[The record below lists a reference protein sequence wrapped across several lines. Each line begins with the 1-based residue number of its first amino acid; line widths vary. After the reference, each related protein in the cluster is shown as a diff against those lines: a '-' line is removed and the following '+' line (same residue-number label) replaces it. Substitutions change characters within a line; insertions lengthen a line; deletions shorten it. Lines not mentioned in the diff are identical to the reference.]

1 MALEMSNMR
10 YPKSIADE
18 IESIAMVVATW
29 PSDLGAT
36 VDDVL
41 KWVLQFDDADVGLA
55 MRVIRNLNVVGQ
67 RDIDRGLQIA
77 FSKLVRKAVEK
88 GSRITGIN
96 TLYAAMGDVG
106 KSGAMIGYHLRR
118 NSSIS
123 EENFLNEDTLVH
135 VTEGRVDNI
144 VLLDDVIGTG
154 NQATEAIEELTEV
167 VLPLGVK
174 NIFVLSVCGM
184 RGAIEEIEEKTKAYT
199 FSAFEYDGIDTA
211 ASLDSSFYDGIAH
224 EERDRLRQRLTA
236 YGRISYAR
244 NPLGFGGLGGLLV
257 LPYNTP
263 NFTLP
268 IIWSDANQWIPL
280 FRRVRRVNGIQAY
293 YKQFQKAVG
302 DKASVPEP
310 SPQPETRPTLTLFV
324 EGKRDEAFFD
334 EVVSGGALRG
344 FEGADGVSVVSMGS
358 NVAPDRLVELLV
370 GTNPNSVF
378 VVDSDRHGTGRA
390 HERLRGLAPVVLLEP
405 SYFRFFQLDR
415 VVRDFNLDVPSE
427 MLRDGSREELALV
440 VERALMRSG
449 TMDRSLKVT
458 RDLARHYLD
467 PAELNAFAIRLQE
480 AVGRAVA
487 SDPRQ
492 AAR

>member
-1 MALEMSNMR
+1 MR

-18 IESIAMVVATW
+18 IESIESVVSTW
-29 PSDLGAT
+29 PGDLGVT
-36 VDDVL
+36 VEDVL
-41 KWVLQFDDADVGLA
+41 KWVLQFDDADISLA

-88 GSRITGIN
+88 GSRITGVN

-118 NSSIS
+118 NTSIS
-123 EENFLNEDTLVH
+123 EENFLNEDTFAH
-135 VTEGRVDNI
+135 VTEGRVENI

-211 ASLDSSFYDGIAH
+211 ASLDSSFYDGVAH

-302 DKASVPEP
+302 EKASVPEP
-310 SPQPETRPTLTLFV
+310 ISQPEPRPAVTLFV

-334 EVVSGGALRG
+334 EVVSSGALRG
-344 FEGADGVSVVSMGS
+344 FEDADGVSVVSMGS

-370 GTNPNSVF
+370 ATNPNSVF
-378 VVDSDRHGTGRA
+378 VVDSDRYGTGRA

-405 SYFRFFQLDR
+405 SYFRFFDLEKIIHAFGLDIPTE
-415 VVRDFNLDVPSE
+415 VVRGGP
-427 MLRDGSREELALV
+427 REEVALQ

-458 RDLARHYLD
+458 RELARNYLD
-467 PAELNAFAIRLQE
+467 PAELEAFAIRLRE
-480 AVGRAVA
+480 ALSRSTMGEQGEPA
-487 SDPRQ
+487 S
-492 AAR
+492 

>member
-1 MALEMSNMR
+1 MR

-18 IESIAMVVATW
+18 IESIENVVSTW
-29 PSDLGAT
+29 PSDLGIT
-36 VDDVL
+36 VEDVL
-41 KWVLQFDDADVGLA
+41 KWVLQFDDADISLA

-88 GSRITGIN
+88 GSRITGVN

-118 NSSIS
+118 NTSIS
-123 EENFLNEDTLVH
+123 EENFLNEDTFAH
-135 VTEGRVDNI
+135 VTEGRVENI

-211 ASLDSSFYDGIAH
+211 ASLDSSFYEGVAH

-302 DKASVPEP
+302 EKASVPEP
-310 SPQPETRPTLTLFV
+310 ISQPESRPAVTLFV

-334 EVVSGGALRG
+334 EVVSSGALHG
-344 FEGADGVSVVSMGS
+344 FEDADGVSVVSMGS

-370 GTNPNSVF
+370 ATNPNSVF
-378 VVDSDRHGTGRA
+378 IVDSDRYGTGRA

-405 SYFRFFQLDR
+405 SYFRFFDLEKIAHA
-415 VVRDFNLDVPSE
+415 FNLDIPTE
-427 MLRDGSREELALV
+427 MVRDGPREEVALQ

-458 RDLARHYLD
+458 RELARNYLD
-467 PAELNAFAIRLQE
+467 PAELEAFAIRLRE
-480 AVGRAVA
+480 ALSRSTMGDQGEPA
-487 SDPRQ
+487 S
-492 AAR
+492 

>member
-1 MALEMSNMR
+1 MR

-18 IESIAMVVATW
+18 IESIESVVSTW
-29 PSDLGAT
+29 PGDIEVT
-36 VDDVL
+36 VEDVL

-96 TLYAAMGDVG
+96 TLYAAIGDVG

-118 NSSIS
+118 NASIS
-123 EENFLNEDTLVH
+123 EENFLNEDTFAH
-135 VTEGRVDNI
+135 VVEGHVENI

-154 NQATEAIEELTEV
+154 KQATEAIEELTEA

-199 FSAFEYDGIDTA
+199 FSAFEYEGIDTA
-211 ASLDSSFYDGIAH
+211 ASLDSAFYDGVAH
-224 EERDRLRQRLTA
+224 EERDRLRQRLTD
-236 YGRISYAR
+236 YGRISYAK

-293 YKQFQKAVG
+293 YKQFKKAVK
-302 DKASVPEP
+302 DKAVVPDSVPLP
-310 SPQPETRPTLTLFV
+310 DSRPAITLFV
-324 EGKRDEAFFD
+324 EGKRDEVFFD
-334 EVVSGGALRG
+334 EVVSSGALRG
-344 FEGADGVSVVSMGS
+344 FESAGSVSVVSMGS

-370 GTNPNSVF
+370 DRNPNSVF
-378 VVDSDRHGTGRA
+378 IVDSDRHGAGRA
-390 HERLRGLAPVVLLEP
+390 HDRLRGLAPVVLLEP
-405 SYFRFFQLDR
+405 SYFRFFDLDR
-415 VVRDFNLDVPSE
+415 VVRDFGIDIPTGVVRNSP
-427 MLRDGSREELALV
+427 REELALM

-449 TMDRSLKVT
+449 TMDRSLKIT
-458 RDLARHYLD
+458 MELARHYLD
-467 PAELNAFAIRLQE
+467 PAELEAFAIRLSE
-480 AVGRAVA
+480 ALSRAA
-487 SDPRQ
+487 AGEPTGSPR
-492 AAR
+492 